1 MTRTTQNSS
10 HKPIEK
16 YVAGVGLQGG
26 IYTNLPMVFNNNVTV
41 NSGKTLNL
49 TGVTVTGL
57 SADVTVP
64 LNLAGKN
71 AAAFSVGL
79 TSANPALNVNTN
91 TTLAVTGIS
100 VNSNIATS
108 GVAIQEISSGT
119 NESMTLDAK
128 GTGTVGINTVATTS
142 GAVTVG
148 NSTSNAGLTVNGSVT
163 TVAGGVKIPTGQTY
177 QINSLPIPSNEY
189 VNSNVLAAAT
199 FVQNTSY
206 PLWTAPNDGA
216 TWKVANVSYRF
227 TAQAGAAA
235 TFSVEVAGAA
245 TAPGSGTAQ
254 TGALSLQGTANTTI
268 NGTVTTQT
276 TISAGSSLNL
286 VVSNTAATTSLA
298 GLVIV
303 IVLQRQT

>member
-1 MTRTTQNSS
+1 MTRTAQNSS
-10 HKPIEK
+10 HKAIEK
-16 YVAGVGLQGG
+16 YVEGVELQGG
-26 IYTNLPMVFNNNVTV
+26 IYTNYPTVFNNNVTI
-41 NSGKTLNL
+41 NSGKTLTL

-57 SADVTVP
+57 SAGVESIIATS
-64 LNLAGKN
+64 AN
-71 AAAFSVGL
+71 AFRVGQTL
-79 TSANPALNVNTN
+79 ANPALNVDTS
-91 TTLAVTGIS
+91 T
-100 VNSNIATS
+100 ATS
-108 GVAIQEISSGT
+108 RTGVTLVSNAAASGFAIQEISSGT
-119 NESMTLDAK
+119 NESLTLDAK
-128 GTGTVGINTVATTS
+128 GTGTVGINTVATTA

-148 NSTSNAGLTVNGSVT
+148 NSTANNGLTVNGSVT
-163 TVAGGVKIPTGQTY
+163 TVSGGVKIPTGQTF
-177 QINSLPIPSNEY
+177 QINSLPIPQNEY

-216 TWKVANVSYRF
+216 TWKVLNVSYRF

-276 TISAGSSLNL
+276 TIAAGSSLNL
-286 VVSNTAATTSLA
+286 VVSNAAATTSLT

-303 IVLQRQT
+303 VVLQRQT